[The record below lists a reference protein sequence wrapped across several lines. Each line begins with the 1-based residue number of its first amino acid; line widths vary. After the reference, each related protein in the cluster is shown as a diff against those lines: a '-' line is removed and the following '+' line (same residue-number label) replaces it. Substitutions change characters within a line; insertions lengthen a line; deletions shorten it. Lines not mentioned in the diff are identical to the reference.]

1 MKIQIQRIEPTT
13 PAPGHADRWVPTDPD
28 APMWTIE
35 ELGPAD
41 PAARRTRG
49 DWRLWSAIA
58 VAGGIAVLGFVGPAA
73 PGDGGLSPSRRT
85 SEPPS
90 PSVTTSITAASA
102 TPFAPLSL
110 TSPVDDAIV
119 DGAVVEVDGVAARA
133 LGTIEL
139 AVVLDDAVLGWI
151 TVDASRGGPI
161 HGSIP
166 VFAPPFMVRA
176 ELVIAV
182 LGADGAPL
190 GTPALEK
197 SALVR
202 RRVSLQPGGP
212 IGLWPATVEVDG
224 GRQVVT
230 VSGCAPVSVGRLQV
244 RLVTNDGRL
253 VATSTAVVARDATHP
268 GFIGGYALG
277 LGSFEAQL
285 RPAGTTP
292 AGPLRVEVDWSDAIG
307 GVWGMSVM
315 TIVVAGRP
323 SPAASASRVP

>member
-1 MKIQIQRIEPTT
+1 MKIQIQGIEPTM
-13 PAPGHADRWVPTDPD
+13 PGPDQADRWVPTDPD
-28 APMWTIE
+28 APLWTIE
-35 ELGPAD
+35 ELGRAD
-41 PAARRTRG
+41 SPARRTRS
-49 DWRLWSAIA
+49 DLRLWSAIA
-58 VAGGIAVLGFVGPAA
+58 LAGGIAVLGFVGPAA
-73 PGDGGLSPSRRT
+73 PSGRGLSPSRET

-102 TPFAPLSL
+102 TPIAPLSL
-110 TSPVDDAIV
+110 TTPVDDAIV
-119 DGAVVEVDGVAARA
+119 DGAVVEVDGVAAHA
-133 LGTIEL
+133 LGTVEL
-139 AVVLDDAVLGWI
+139 AVVLDGAVLGWI

-166 VFAPPFMVRA
+166 VFAPPVMVRA
-176 ELVIAV
+176 ELIVAV

-190 GTPALEK
+190 GTAALEK

-202 RRVSLQPGGP
+202 RRVSLHPGGQV
-212 IGLWPATVEVDG
+212 GLWPATVEVDG
-224 GRQVVT
+224 GREIVT
-230 VSGCAPVSVGRLQV
+230 VSGCAPLGVGRLQI

-253 VATSTAVVARDATHP
+253 VAKSAAVVTRDDTHH

-285 RPAGTTP
+285 MPAGTTP

-315 TIVVAGRP
+315 TVVVTGPP
-323 SPAASASRVP
+323 SPSARASRVP